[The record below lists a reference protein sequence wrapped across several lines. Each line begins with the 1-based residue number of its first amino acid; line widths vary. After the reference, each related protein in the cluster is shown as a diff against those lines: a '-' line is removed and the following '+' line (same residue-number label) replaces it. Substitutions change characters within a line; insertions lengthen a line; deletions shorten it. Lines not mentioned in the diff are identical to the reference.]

1 MTKIPDIFY
10 KVTTQVV
17 FFVALPA
24 FFLVW
29 LLVYQSDYMVEF
41 FAAKRDMLSFNATIV
56 SVIMVATLAI
66 SRMLIFILRK
76 HMKLSWVLYGFW
88 CIGELLFTSLFFGM
102 YMWLI
107 SLGEYSYFVA
117 VGKSFAFSA
126 MVLVYPYV
134 ILTFAYQLIALSN
147 KEAQPVGMIRFVD
160 NTQRLK
166 VVVAV
171 DALMY
176 VEAKENYVNIC
187 YSEGDAIKIYVLRN
201 SMKALEVILAK
212 HGVVRCQRS
221 YYVNPKRVKLLRRDK
236 EGIIVAELDNS
247 SAKKIPVSQKYYD
260 NLARMLQ

>member
-17 FFVALPA
+17 FFVVLPA

-29 LLVYQSDYMVEF
+29 LLVYQSSYMEDF
-41 FAAKRDMLSFNATIV
+41 FAAQRDMLSFNVTIV
-56 SVIMVATLAI
+56 SLIMVATLAI

-76 HMKLSWVLYGFW
+76 HMKLNWVLYGFW
-88 CIGELLFTSLFFGM
+88 CVGELLFTSLFVGM

-107 SLGEYSYFVA
+107 SLGEYSYFYA
-117 VGKSFAFSA
+117 VGNSFAFSA
-126 MVLVYPYV
+126 MVLIYPYV

-147 KEAQPVGMIRFVD
+147 REEQPVGMIRFVD

-166 VVVAV
+166 AVVAV

-176 VEAKENYVNIC
+176 VEAQENYVNVC
-187 YSEGDAIKIYVLRN
+187 YSEGDAIKVYVLRN
-201 SMKALEVILAK
+201 SMKALETLLTK

-221 YYVNPKRVKLLRRDK
+221 YYVNPKRVKLLRREKD
-236 EGIIVAELDNS
+236 GVIVAELDNS
-247 SAKKIPVSQKYYD
+247 SAKKIPVSQKYYE
-260 NLARMLQ
+260 NLTKMLQ